1 MAGVCQAKYVEEG
14 HVYSVRVK
22 WRSEINCSDENKLM
36 LFSEYD
42 DAKAL
47 FDEEVERGK
56 SIAES
61 NHYYCVR
68 EKEEKEVLNGE
79 RTGLANL
86 FYAYIPEYRDKEHF
100 SVHLDRK
107 PVLYDQQLREFRR
120 DRLEKELK
128 ESKVSQSD
136 KEDADFIAPEEP
148 DTVDKWEAIDR
159 LDRSDIEDV

>member
-14 HVYSVRVK
+14 YVYSVRIK

-47 FDEEVERGK
+47 FDTEVERGK

-86 FYAYIPEYRDKEHF
+86 FYAFIPEYRDKEHF
-100 SVHLDRK
+100 SVHLDRM
-107 PVLYDQQLREFRR
+107 PVLYDQQMREERMAWKKLGETR
-120 DRLEKELK
+120 DR
-128 ESKVSQSD
+128 VPQPD
-136 KEDADFIAPEEP
+136 KEDADFI
-148 DTVDKWEAIDR
+148 DYNSIDR
-159 LDRSDIEDV
+159 SEPR

>member
-1 MAGVCQAKYVEEG
+1 MAGVCQAKYVEKG
-14 HVYSVRVK
+14 YVYSVRIK

-36 LFSEYD
+36 IFSEYD

-86 FYAYIPEYRDKEHF
+86 FYAFIPEYRDKEHF

-107 PVLYDQQLREFRR
+107 PVLYDRQLREFRR

-128 ESKVSQSD
+128 ES
-136 KEDADFIAPEEP
+136 EDADFIAPEEPEDP

-159 LDRSDIEDV
+159 LDRSDIEDE

>member
-14 HVYSVRVK
+14 YVYSIRTK

-56 SIAES
+56 HIAEA

-86 FYAYIPEYRDKEHF
+86 FYAFIPEYRDKEHF

-107 PVLYDQQLREFRR
+107 PVLYDHQLREIRR
-120 DRLEKELK
+120 DRLEKEK
-128 ESKVSQSD
+128 ESKVPQSD
-136 KEDADFIAPEEP
+136 KEDADFI
-148 DTVDKWEAIDR
+148 DYNDIDR
-159 LDRSDIEDV
+159 SEPQ